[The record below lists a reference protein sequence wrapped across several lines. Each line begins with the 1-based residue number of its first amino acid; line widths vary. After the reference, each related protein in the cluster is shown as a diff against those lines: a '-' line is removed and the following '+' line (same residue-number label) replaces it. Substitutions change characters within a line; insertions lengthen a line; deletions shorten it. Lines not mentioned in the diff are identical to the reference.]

1 MKIVITGT
9 GTLSPIGK
17 TPEEMWENCLK
28 GKSGAAD
35 TTDVVGVDPELWKK
49 TSVKTVCPVPNYNP
63 LDYFTKKMSKRLSNH
78 QQFGVITSEQA
89 ITQSGI
95 MEWEGRD
102 PSRISVITAGGCNGT
117 DVFCQQS
124 LDWNT
129 QSKKFNP
136 TDFLKVIPNTTAFWV
151 SHRNGFTGP
160 NWHHV
165 SACASGAQAI
175 VSGINSILLGDSDVA
190 ICTGV
195 ESQPHP
201 MPGSIYT
208 GLRALSPECSMEI
221 SQKSREAI
229 MKPFDAERTG
239 FVLGGGSGTLLLET
253 EEHALSRG
261 ATILGEL
268 AGWHINN
275 DAYNLVSPDPSARG
289 IADCMAGALSRAGI
303 KPSQVGYVNAHG
315 TSTKNG
321 DAVEVLGLKKTF
333 GENKSDTILGSTK
346 SMMGHCQGASG
357 SLEAIITMLTI
368 QNQIAP
374 PTINLTSV
382 DPACAGFTFNT
393 QAKNFSSEYAMSN
406 SFGFGGINCSLVF
419 RKY

>member
-160 NWHHV
+160 NWHPLWV
-165 SACASGAQAI
+165 FTS
-175 VSGINSILLGDSDVA
+175 
-190 ICTGV
+190 
-195 ESQPHP
+195 
-201 MPGSIYT
+201 PGT
-208 GLRALSPECSMEI
+208 P
-221 SQKSREAI
+221 
-229 MKPFDAERTG
+229 
-239 FVLGGGSGTLLLET
+239 
-253 EEHALSRG
+253 
-261 ATILGEL
+261 
-268 AGWHINN
+268 
-275 DAYNLVSPDPSARG
+275 
-289 IADCMAGALSRAGI
+289 
-303 KPSQVGYVNAHG
+303 
-315 TSTKNG
+315 
-321 DAVEVLGLKKTF
+321 LGLY
-333 GENKSDTILGSTK
+333 
-346 SMMGHCQGASG
+346 HH
-357 SLEAIITMLTI
+357 
-368 QNQIAP
+368 
-374 PTINLTSV
+374 
-382 DPACAGFTFNT
+382 
-393 QAKNFSSEYAMSN
+393 
-406 SFGFGGINCSLVF
+406 
-419 RKY
+419 